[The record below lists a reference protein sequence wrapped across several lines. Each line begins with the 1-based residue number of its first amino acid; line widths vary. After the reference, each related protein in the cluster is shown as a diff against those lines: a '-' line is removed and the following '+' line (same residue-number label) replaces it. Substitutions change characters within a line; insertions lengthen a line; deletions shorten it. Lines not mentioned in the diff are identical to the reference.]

1 MSTSTDSA
9 VMEHK
14 VSISSVST
22 MSNKAASTRAIPAFT
37 GIGPVCGSL
46 TLNRGYIYILKGCA
60 MILSVPAGKRMM
72 EYKALTFI
80 PLGVKKAIFQ
90 EALQEYILCTLQD
103 DHLHFPDFN
112 LRIKEMRRDDE
123 YSCPAQGIGQ
133 KALDSEHQEPIAVGA
148 SLLLGTI
155 PSLKLEPSAPSWLNI
170 CLIKICAAMHD
181 VLLVLSA
188 LTEVVYGGNL
198 QMRRHNN
205 RTRNYA
211 AAPIVAVQS
220 NFGSVY
226 LPSNYLANKVKCKTT
241 KYHNTST
248 GLWLRG
254 PGVSVHPLVYCL
266 TC

>member
-14 VSISSVST
+14 VSISSVPT
-22 MSNKAASTRAIPAFT
+22 TRNKAASTRTVPAKSRCS
-37 GIGPVCGSL
+37 PVCGSL

-60 MILSVPAGKRMM
+60 MILSVPAGERMT
-72 EYKALTFI
+72 EYKASTFI
-80 PLGVKKAIFQ
+80 PLGVKKVIFQ

-103 DHLHFPDFN
+103 DHLHFTEFN

-148 SLLLGTI
+148 SLPLGTI

-170 CLIKICAAMHD
+170 CLVKICAAMHD

-198 QMRRHNN
+198 QMRWHIN
-205 RTRNYA
+205 RIDNV
-211 AAPIVAVQS
+211 AAPIVAVPR
-220 NFGSVY
+220 NRFC
-226 LPSNYLANKVKCKTT
+226 LLA
-241 KYHNTST
+241 
-248 GLWLRG
+248 L
-254 PGVSVHPLVYCL
+254 
-266 TC
+266 

>member
-14 VSISSVST
+14 VSINSVST
-22 MSNKAASTRAIPAFT
+22 MRNKAASTRTIPAFT
-37 GIGPVCGSL
+37 GTGPVCGSL

-60 MILSVPAGKRMM
+60 MILSVPAGERMT
-72 EYKALTFI
+72 EYKALKFI

-90 EALQEYILCTLQD
+90 EAVQEYILCTLQD
-103 DHLHFPDFN
+103 DRLHFPDFN

-133 KALDSEHQEPIAVGA
+133 KALGSEHLEPIAVGA
-148 SLLLGTI
+148 SFLLGTI
-155 PSLKLEPSAPSWLNI
+155 PSSKLEPTAPSRLNI
-170 CLIKICAAMHD
+170 CLVKICAVMHD

-188 LTEVVYGGNL
+188 LTEVVYGGKFKQDGISTESITRQYLLL
-198 QMRRHNN
+198 QCR
-205 RTRNYA
+205 
-211 AAPIVAVQS
+211 VAS
-220 NFGSVY
+220 ILFH
-226 LPSNYLANKVKCKTT
+226 LPSDYLRDKVKCKVT

-254 PGVSVHPLVYCL
+254 PGV
-266 TC
+266 